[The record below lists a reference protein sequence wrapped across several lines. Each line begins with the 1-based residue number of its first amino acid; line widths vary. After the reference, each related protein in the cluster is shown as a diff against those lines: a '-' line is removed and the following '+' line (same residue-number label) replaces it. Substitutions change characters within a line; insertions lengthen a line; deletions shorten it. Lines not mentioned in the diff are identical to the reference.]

1 MKKRQGKGN
10 QAERIGF
17 GLNTMRNLCKVMG
30 GNIFVRSTEGIG
42 TQVIFAIQM
51 RGHSIKLDQKD
62 MQLQTQEIKE
72 NYIAP
77 IVELS

>member
-1 MKKRQGKGN
+1 
-10 QAERIGF
+10 
-17 GLNTMRNLCKVMG
+17 
-30 GNIFVRSTEGIG
+30 
-42 TQVIFAIQM
+42 M

>member
-1 MKKRQGKGN
+1 MTTLTRKKKSQTKVGYLITSITDTGNGIKKEKMKDLFGMKKMQGKGN

-42 TQVIFAIQM
+42 T
-51 RGHSIKLDQKD
+51 
-62 MQLQTQEIKE
+62 
-72 NYIAP
+72 
-77 IVELS
+77 